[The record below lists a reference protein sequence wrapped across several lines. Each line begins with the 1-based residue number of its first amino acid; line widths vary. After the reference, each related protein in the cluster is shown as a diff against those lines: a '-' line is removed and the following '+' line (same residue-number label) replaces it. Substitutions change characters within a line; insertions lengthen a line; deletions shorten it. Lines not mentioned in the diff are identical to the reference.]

1 MVIMRKQFSVC
12 FQVIF
17 VCYTFVGAA
26 KEALIVTPLMDFV
39 RQKRAAKAGPRV
51 YICYIIWARS
61 KKNEHDLYLYVILSN
76 ASFFCFKI

>member
-51 YICYIIWARS
+51 YICYII
-61 KKNEHDLYLYVILSN
+61 
-76 ASFFCFKI
+76 